1 MTAIETVEPVLKR
14 RWLVALFLG
23 AAAMSLTMVTASTM
37 GTLVAADELGP
48 AWSGLPSAAGVLG
61 TALGASGLTTVM
73 ERRGRRAGVM
83 SGYAVGVAGGLCMV
97 LSTMTVWLLIAGMVL
112 LGVGNAAAQLSRYA
126 AADLRPG
133 RPGALLAVVVWAG
146 TVGAVGGPLLLAP
159 LSVAAQAVDRP
170 AQTAV
175 FLLGAVS
182 VAIAA
187 LTATTL
193 RRDTSTVPPDR
204 PPQRPPM
211 RLALISMLTA
221 QVVMTTIMTAAPLA
235 IHQHGH
241 GLHVVGTM
249 ISAHTFGMFALAPL
263 SGLLCDRF
271 GGRPLIVTGLALLA
285 ISATAATVAGTVG
298 GPLLALVL
306 FLLGYAWNLAHIG
319 ASNLLAGNLPET
331 ERMHVQGAVES
342 RVWGGSAL
350 ATMVSTAGYAIGGY
364 GLLAALS
371 LTMLTI
377 PAALLFRERPTGSRE
392 PMGRRAFRRS
402 ASDHSA

>member
-1 MTAIETVEPVLKR
+1 MTAIETEPVLKR

-37 GTLVAADELGP
+37 GTLVAADALGP

-61 TALGASGLTTVM
+61 TALGASGLTAVM
-73 ERRGRRAGVM
+73 ARRGRRAGLV
-83 SGYAVGVAGGLCMV
+83 SGYTVGVAGGLCAV
-97 LSTMTVWLLIAGMVL
+97 LSAVTVWLLIVGMVL

-133 RPGALLAVVVWAG
+133 RPGALLSVVVWAG
-146 TVGAVGGPLLLAP
+146 TIGAVGGPLLLAP
-159 LSVAAQAVDRP
+159 LSAAAVAVDRP

-182 VAIAA
+182 VTLAA

-193 RRDTSTVPPDR
+193 RRDTSTAPTDFPTR
-204 PPQRPPM
+204 RPPM
-211 RLALISMLTA
+211 RLALTAMLAA

-235 IHQHGH
+235 IHEHGH
-241 GLHVVGTM
+241 GLHIVGVM

-285 ISATAATVAGTVG
+285 ISAAGATVAGALG
-298 GPLLALVL
+298 GPLLAIDL
-306 FLLGYAWNLAHIG
+306 FLLGYAWNLAYIG

-331 ERMHVQGAVES
+331 ERMHIQGAVES

-350 ATMVSTAGYAIGGY
+350 ATLASTAGYALGGY
-364 GLLAALS
+364 LLLAAVS
-371 LTMLTI
+371 LAILAI
-377 PAALLFRERPTGSRE
+377 PAALLNRSRAPRAGSPRRP
-392 PMGRRAFRRS
+392 RR
-402 ASDHSA
+402 DVTP

>member
-1 MTAIETVEPVLKR
+1 MTTIETEPVLKR

-23 AAAMSLTMVTASTM
+23 AAAMSLAMVTASTM
-37 GTLVAADELGP
+37 GTLVAADALGP
-48 AWSGLPSAAGVLG
+48 GWSGLPSAAGVLG
-61 TALGASGLTTVM
+61 TALGASGLTAVM
-73 ERRGRRAGVM
+73 ARRGRRAGLV
-83 SGYAVGVAGGLCMV
+83 SGYAVGAAGGLCAV
-97 LSTMTVWLLIAGMVL
+97 LSAVTVWLLIVGMVL

-159 LSVAAQAVDRP
+159 LSAAAQAVDRP

-175 FLLGAVS
+175 FLLAAVS

-193 RRDTSTVPPDR
+193 RRDTSAAIPAP

-211 RLALISMLTA
+211 RLALTSMLAA

-235 IHQHGH
+235 IHEHGH
-241 GLHVVGTM
+241 GLHVVGVM

-285 ISATAATVAGTVG
+285 ISSAMSMLADTLG

-306 FLLGYAWNLAHIG
+306 FLLGYGWNLAYIG
-319 ASNLLAGNLPET
+319 GSNLLAANLPET
-331 ERMHVQGAVES
+331 ERMHLQGAVES

-350 ATMVSTAGYAIGGY
+350 ATLASTAGYALGGY
-364 GLLAALS
+364 SFLAALS
-371 LTMLTI
+371 LTILTI
-377 PAALLFRERPTGSRE
+377 PTAQLLRERPTSPGQ
-392 PMGRRAFRRS
+392 PLGR
-402 ASDHSA
+402 